1 MISITI
7 TAIICGTFA
16 YLGYL
21 GHKEWE
27 EEHHYEKPKP
37 RQFLSIDEVFNKP
50 NQPKQQEYKA
60 E

>member
-1 MISITI
+1 MKAIIITL
-7 TAIICGTFA
+7 IICGTFA

-27 EEHHYEKPKP
+27 EEHRSEQPKT
-37 RQFLSIDEVFNKP
+37 RHFVSIDEAL
-50 NQPKQQEYKA
+50 NQPEQQEYRA

>member
-1 MISITI
+1 MKAIIITL
-7 TAIICGTFA
+7 IICGTFA

-27 EEHHYEKPKP
+27 EEHHSKQPKT
-37 RQFLSIDEVFNKP
+37 RHFVSIDEALK
-50 NQPKQQEYKA
+50 QPEQQEYRA

>member
-1 MISITI
+1 MITI
-7 TAIICGTFA
+7 ITTAIICGTVA

-27 EEHHYEKPKP
+27 ENHHCEKPK
-37 RQFLSIDEVFNKP
+37 RQFVSIDEAL
-50 NQPKQQEYKA
+50 NQPEEQEYRA

>member
-1 MISITI
+1 MVDIIITLL
-7 TAIICGTFA
+7 ICSTFA

-27 EEHHYEKPKP
+27 EVHRSVQPTKAK
-37 RQFLSIDEVFNKP
+37 QFVSIDEAL
-50 NQPKQQEYKA
+50 NQQEQQEYKA

>member
-27 EEHHYEKPKP
+27 ELHHSEQPKT
-37 RQFLSIDEVFNKP
+37 RHFVSIDEAL
-50 NQPKQQEYKA
+50 NQPEQQEYRA

>member
-1 MISITI
+1 MVNIII
-7 TAIICGTFA
+7 TAIICGTFV

-27 EEHHYEKPKP
+27 EEHLSEHPKT
-37 RQFLSIDEVFNKP
+37 RHFVSIDEALS
-50 NQPKQQEYKA
+50 QLKQQEYRA